1 MNLFEKQT
9 RLNQL
14 FAQSPVNAAYLA
26 GTLSNRTTFGH
37 ITDVDVGI
45 LMMDQI
51 KADQFFDYQ
60 LYFMSELAKRMETDS
75 IDVVILNQA
84 SLILK
89 LQVIKNGQ
97 ILFSRNEKQ
106 RISFETKAVM
116 DYLDFKKFDEIQN
129 QALSRRLYSQML
141 PIDKGLIEHHLKQLR
156 SSILILQE
164 LHETEQGAF
173 VNDYHVY
180 GLAERYLQQAIES
193 CLYVCSTLV
202 SAFGLRRPES
212 YHELLSIVSAHQL
225 LPRPL
230 AYRLENLV
238 NLRDDLV
245 HIPEAI
251 SHEQIYDIIQHQL
264 QDLIDFADTMEQRQ
278 R

>member
-37 ITDVDVGI
+37 LTDVDIAI

-60 LYFMSELAKRMETDS
+60 LYFLSELAKRLETDS
-75 IDVVILNQA
+75 VDVVILNQA

-116 DYLDFKKFDEIQN
+116 DYLDFKKFDDIQN
-129 QALSRRLYSQML
+129 QALGRRLYGQML
-141 PIDKGLIEHHLKQLR
+141 PIDKGLIAHHLKQLH

-164 LHETEQGAF
+164 LGDTEREAF
-173 VNDYHVY
+173 ISDFHVY

-193 CLYVCSTLV
+193 CLYVCSTLI
-202 SAFGLRRPES
+202 SAFGLRRPEG
-212 YHELLSIVSAHQL
+212 YHEILSIVATQQL
-225 LPRPL
+225 LPRSL

-245 HIPEAI
+245 HTPEAI
-251 SHEQIYDIIQHQL
+251 NHEYIYESIQQRL
-264 QDLIDFADTMEQRQ
+264 PDLIAFADTMEQRQ
-278 R
+278 S

>member
-37 ITDVDVGI
+37 ITDVDIGI

-51 KADQFFDYQ
+51 KAEQFFDYQ
-60 LYFMSELAKRMETDS
+60 LYFLSELAKRLETDS

-97 ILFSRNEKQ
+97 ILFSRDEKS

-116 DYLDFKKFDEIQN
+116 DYLDFKKFDEMQN
-129 QALSRRLYSQML
+129 QALSRRLSSQVL
-141 PIDKGLIEHHLKQLR
+141 PVDKDLLVRHLKL
-156 SSILILQE
+156 
-164 LHETEQGAF
+164 LHESVAILRDLGKSPREEFTADF
-173 VNDYHVY
+173 HIY
-180 GLAERYLQQAIES
+180 GLAERYL
-193 CLYVCSTLV
+193 
-202 SAFGLRRPES
+202 
-212 YHELLSIVSAHQL
+212 
-225 LPRPL
+225 
-230 AYRLENLV
+230 
-238 NLRDDLV
+238 
-245 HIPEAI
+245 
-251 SHEQIYDIIQHQL
+251 
-264 QDLIDFADTMEQRQ
+264 
-278 R
+278 